1 MSLFDLFRKP
11 AAQASKAP
19 AYPLGLRMKAG
30 VEIDDLPFRLA
41 ADRLAFRPPEGAQF
55 VERIGRIRLS
65 EGATE
70 IFRFYLTDDA
80 FLQVIQ
86 SAGVVE
92 AIGYFVFHET
102 ITPDNAAAFRAWTQP
117 GSRIGAPAYTLAD
130 TRADRTYER
139 QWGEDASRWAPPVV
153 MDEAVYGADPS
164 RAEFDLTHYSMLY
177 ARDADIPSGREHLL
191 ISAEDYGPDEFC
203 VVVSVG
209 VPLSQ
214 ADLRIT

>member
-1 MSLFDLFRKP
+1 MSLFDIFRKP
-11 AAQASKAP
+11 AVPQAKP
-19 AYPLGLRMKAG
+19 PTYPLGLRMKAG
-30 VEIDDLPFRLA
+30 VEIDGLPFRLA
-41 ADRLAFRPPEGAQF
+41 ADRLVFEPPLGAQF

-102 ITPDNAAAFRAWTQP
+102 ITPDNAAAFRAWTEP
-117 GSRIGAPAYTLAD
+117 GSRIGAPMFALG
-130 TRADRTYER
+130 DRSYER
-139 QWGEDASRWAPPVV
+139 QWGEDPGRWSPPIA
-153 MDEAVYGADPS
+153 MDEVVFGADPS
-164 RAEFDLTHYSMLY
+164 RPEFDLTHYAMLY
-177 ARDADIPSGREHLL
+177 ARDADTPSGREHLL
-191 ISAEDYGPDEFC
+191 VSAEDYGPNEFC

-209 VPLSQ
+209 VPLTQ